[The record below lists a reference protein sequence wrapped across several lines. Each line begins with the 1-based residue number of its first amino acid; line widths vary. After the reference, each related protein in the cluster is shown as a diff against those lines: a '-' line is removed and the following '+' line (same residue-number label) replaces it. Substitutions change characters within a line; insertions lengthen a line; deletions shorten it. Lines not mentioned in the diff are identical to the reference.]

1 MKRIIA
7 VLMSVLLVLLMMSSA
22 AFGAN
27 ASDNARQILSEG
39 GSKSN
44 DAKDITISKVISPTE
59 DENYFDITLTV
70 EKKLPAT
77 DVVMVMDISNTM
89 NTNNRIGKARNAAKA
104 FLKQYSETVGIN
116 DDSRIGMVT

>member
-27 ASDNARQILSEG
+27 ASDNARQILNEG

-44 DAKDITISKVISPTE
+44 DAKAIK
-59 DENYFDITLTV
+59 
-70 EKKLPAT
+70 
-77 DVVMVMDISNTM
+77 
-89 NTNNRIGKARNAAKA
+89 R
-104 FLKQYSETVGIN
+104 
-116 DDSRIGMVT
+116 